1 MISAQ
6 DKTKMQRKCYRYSV
20 CFKQSV
26 VQSIEKDGLS
36 INQAR
41 ERYGITGAETIQK
54 WIKQFGKNHL
64 LNKVIKVSTLDER
77 DELRRIKA
85 ELKSL
90 TIAYAELSID
100 HKCSEKVIQIA
111 DEMLHLDLKKK
122 YEQELSL
129 HSRVR

>member
-1 MISAQ
+1 MQ
-6 DKTKMQRKCYRYSV
+6 KTTYRYSV

-41 ERYGITGAETIQK
+41 ERYGITGAATIQN

-77 DELRRIKA
+77 DELSRLRA
-85 ELKSL
+85 EIKSL
-90 TIAYAELSID
+90 KIAYAELAIN
-100 HKCSEKVIQIA
+100 HTCSEKVIELA
-111 DEMLHLDLKKK
+111 DEMLNLDLKKK

-129 HSRVR
+129 HSRAKLK